1 MLYIYITVYESFWKW
16 CTPVQLW
23 DGSLWGCGGARSP
36 SVFIKTM
43 AYIHHHYSN
52 WCTQHDSPRPIC
64 HIAGNFCEVQIFA
77 IFATHDQNAE
87 PRNTKL
93 RKFEHVNFWKFLSRA
108 FSALVLLDLTS
119 DDGTI
124 ALFQTDRQRPTLS
137 HGTSFVLR

>member
-1 MLYIYITVYESFWKW
+1 MSNLIACLVQYLFL
-16 CTPVQLW
+16 CTSILSRLPNVSCPVRTSNIACC
-23 DGSLWGCGGARSP
+23 SLKSLSYR
-36 SVFIKTM
+36 
-43 AYIHHHYSN
+43 
-52 WCTQHDSPRPIC
+52 
-64 HIAGNFCEVQIFA
+64 IAGNFCEVQIFA

-108 FSALVLLDLTS
+108 FSALVLLDLMS

-124 ALFQTDRQRPTLS
+124 ALFQTDGQRPTLS